1 MASIDYNSIYQGFY
15 LRAEAYDFLDLDENE
30 VHEFLCNWLHAS
42 IRPPYIRRLFSAIT
56 FDDDVMRLTYELKRP
71 EEDEEDKDFV
81 IELLVLGIVIEWLTP
96 KVRSMTNVINF
107 YGSKEEKTFSP
118 ASHLKTLNEL
128 LDSLKKERRR
138 MIGDRGY
145 IYNAYVAGEDLTT

>member
-1 MASIDYNSIYQGFY
+1 MTSIDYNSIYQGFY
-15 LRAEAYDFLDLDENE
+15 LRAEAYDFLDLDENT

-81 IELLVLGIVIEWLTP
+81 IELLVLGMVIEWLAP
-96 KVRSMTNVINF
+96 KVRSMTNVTNF

-145 IYNAYVAGEDLTT
+145 IYNAYVAGEDL

>member
-1 MASIDYNSIYQGFY
+1 MTSIDYNSIYQGFY
-15 LRAEAYDFLDLDENE
+15 LRAEAYDFLDLNENT

-81 IELLVLGIVIEWLTP
+81 IELLVLGMVIEWLTP
-96 KVRSMTNVINF
+96 KVRSMTNVTNF